1 MQDQP
6 LIKDDLIKSAK
17 ELIPKVRILLKL
29 IDHAINEQIRT
40 EKNINARIEL
50 WYWGEGERRFTNT
63 DELAET
69 LANSI
74 FYQIEEFENVD
85 IPGGVNWEMADER
98 LTLNDYVDDGDD
110 EPCWITVFGFQI
122 QVIGPGCMIVDFYDK
137 VVIDGMDIESLSFN
151 QNIVHSPERLIEMLE
166 NIKLRIQKGIKEL
179 KPE

>member
-40 EKNINARIEL
+40 EKNINTRISL
-50 WYWGEGERRFTNT
+50 WYWGEGERKFTNP
-63 DELAET
+63 DELVET

-74 FYQIEEFENVD
+74 FYQIEDFENVD
-85 IPGGVNWEMADER
+85 IPGGINWEMADEK
-98 LTLNDYVDDGDD
+98 LTLNDYVEDGED
-110 EPCWITVFGFQI
+110 ELCWIHVFGFQI
-122 QVIGPGCMIVDFYDK
+122 QVIGPGCMVFFCEKK
-137 VVIDGMDIESLSFN
+137 VTIEGMKIEPLSFN
-151 QNIVHSPERLIEMLE
+151 EDILNLAEKLIEILK
-166 NIKLRIQKGIKEL
+166 NIKIRIQEGIKEL